1 MKYNK
6 LQVRK
11 VDEKKVLHKVKK
23 NWVVMS
29 LASFALAGGM
39 IFDSSMV
46 KTTVSAD
53 TVGQTN
59 ETTTSSDAQKGQS
72 VDTHDQVET
81 KTTTRTI
88 KLVDKDSK
96 QEIANVEP
104 IKQTIDWIRTNKVDT
119 QGNIVSQGTWQ
130 ASDNNSQYAALT
142 SDDLDMT
149 KNGYML
155 PQIDGK
161 DVILV
166 NAKDTDATKG
176 DEEVTVT
183 YTKSTQTTPYADSTK
198 STDTT
203 STTESTKSS
212 TTEKPKIAKVNESS
226 DDLQRIG
233 SNQLGKFDVT
243 DPDYPS
249 DMWLDTDS
257 RYYSFVGLY
266 DKQTNYRITLSLL
279 KGGTT
284 GAIRVTVVDQAGN
297 IVAQKDVAVNK
308 NRVVFNPGVF
318 DNSNSIGLDNLGD
331 HGVVTSGGGGNRY
344 QVIYDASDPIKKTL
358 AEKSFFV
365 PVLVKQSVS
374 YVDAET
380 GKEVIDED
388 GNAIGPIIQYGL
400 TGQKY
405 TTNPN
410 PKVVNGQF
418 LISHYRVD
426 PDNAMG
432 TMSQFGVI
440 GGQYIQEFPD
450 VNVKNVYTQIN
461 EDGTMVGVTYDN
473 GQEVFRRTLSAGQ
486 AATEGYYQRNSGITF
501 YLRNPY
507 VPQTRNIVYKYLT
520 LGKFIPVDKQT
531 GKKIAGG
538 AYDKQ
543 YKNDSSDPSKAKNP
557 ELPNIP
563 EYGLV
568 DENGNALINPKTG
581 QPYKAGDR
589 YPVSNSNN
597 LHQDTILQYS
607 KLKAVSVQYI
617 DVDIAGN
624 SKVLD
629 NDDLLYGWPNANI
642 NYDSSS
648 RVAYYRSLGY
658 ELVSSDNPTRGQKFS
673 SGVGNEQVYT
683 IKFKHVHQKV
693 TPDNPGVPGQPV
705 DPNNPDGPKYPDG
718 TDENSLKKTIHQV
731 IKYVDENGREIHEEV
746 TETVT
751 FERDAEFDE
760 VTGQVNYGEW
770 HSDKAEFSAKK
781 SPVINGYYL
790 KDKNQENIPS
800 KQVQVD
806 TADDNE
812 TVVYGKL
819 GKLVPEAPDHKP
831 IDGGQHDA
839 DYPNNPNDPTKP
851 GNPVIPNIP
860 GYTPLDPDKHPLK
873 PGDTYPIDS
882 NKPGDN
888 TPIIYVKTDQHINI
902 KYIDNATNET
912 LKTDNLTGKPGE
924 ASDYSTSASILAF
937 EKQGYEL
944 VVDGYPKDGVK
955 FSTDDQ
961 DQNYT
966 VTLKHVHQKVTPDNP
981 GVPGQPVD
989 PNNPDGPKYPDGT
1002 DEN

>member
-358 AEKSFFV
+358 AEKSFLF
-365 PVLVKQSVS
+365 
-374 YVDAET
+374 
-380 GKEVIDED
+380 
-388 GNAIGPIIQYGL
+388 
-400 TGQKY
+400 
-405 TTNPN
+405 
-410 PKVVNGQF
+410 QF
-418 LISHYRVD
+418 
-426 PDNAMG
+426 
-432 TMSQFGVI
+432 
-440 GGQYIQEFPD
+440 
-450 VNVKNVYTQIN
+450 
-461 EDGTMVGVTYDN
+461 
-473 GQEVFRRTLSAGQ
+473 
-486 AATEGYYQRNSGITF
+486 
-501 YLRNPY
+501 
-507 VPQTRNIVYKYLT
+507 
-520 LGKFIPVDKQT
+520 
-531 GKKIAGG
+531 
-538 AYDKQ
+538 
-543 YKNDSSDPSKAKNP
+543 
-557 ELPNIP
+557 
-563 EYGLV
+563 
-568 DENGNALINPKTG
+568 
-581 QPYKAGDR
+581 
-589 YPVSNSNN
+589 
-597 LHQDTILQYS
+597 
-607 KLKAVSVQYI
+607 
-617 DVDIAGN
+617 
-624 SKVLD
+624 
-629 NDDLLYGWPNANI
+629 
-642 NYDSSS
+642 
-648 RVAYYRSLGY
+648 
-658 ELVSSDNPTRGQKFS
+658 
-673 SGVGNEQVYT
+673 
-683 IKFKHVHQKV
+683 
-693 TPDNPGVPGQPV
+693 
-705 DPNNPDGPKYPDG
+705 
-718 TDENSLKKTIHQV
+718 
-731 IKYVDENGREIHEEV
+731 
-746 TETVT
+746 
-751 FERDAEFDE
+751 
-760 VTGQVNYGEW
+760 
-770 HSDKAEFSAKK
+770 
-781 SPVINGYYL
+781 
-790 KDKNQENIPS
+790 
-800 KQVQVD
+800 
-806 TADDNE
+806 
-812 TVVYGKL
+812 
-819 GKLVPEAPDHKP
+819 
-831 IDGGQHDA
+831 
-839 DYPNNPNDPTKP
+839 
-851 GNPVIPNIP
+851 
-860 GYTPLDPDKHPLK
+860 
-873 PGDTYPIDS
+873 
-882 NKPGDN
+882 
-888 TPIIYVKTDQHINI
+888 
-902 KYIDNATNET
+902 
-912 LKTDNLTGKPGE
+912 
-924 ASDYSTSASILAF
+924 
-937 EKQGYEL
+937 
-944 VVDGYPKDGVK
+944 
-955 FSTDDQ
+955 
-961 DQNYT
+961 
-966 VTLKHVHQKVTPDNP
+966 
-981 GVPGQPVD
+981 
-989 PNNPDGPKYPDGT
+989 
-1002 DEN
+1002 